1 MDKQEL
7 TNRSIGDYIT
17 EMSTMLNSAEL
28 EGATALDYGNS
39 DSDEEEYENNGGQ
52 EQHQEEIDFEVDE
65 VRPHAGT
72 GGSSK
77 LRSRPQYNQF

>member
-1 MDKQEL
+1 MMDKQEL

-39 DSDEEEYENNGGQ
+39 DSDEEEYENNGG
-52 EQHQEEIDFEVDE
+52 
-65 VRPHAGT
+65 
-72 GGSSK
+72 
-77 LRSRPQYNQF
+77 